1 MTDPLFLLDDL
12 ADPLPVIGAHVVLDG
27 TEGRHAA
34 VVRRIRPRE
43 MIMIAD
49 GRGRGIRG
57 MVAEVGPSS
66 VAVEVAQH
74 LAVSAESRHFVA
86 VQALAKG
93 DRSELA
99 VEMMTEM
106 GVSEIVPWQ
115 ASRSIVRWS
124 EERVARSLTKWRST
138 VREAAKQ
145 SRRLIVPQVSEP
157 VSTRQLVERVSSAD
171 LAVLLHEEADE
182 SIAEVDL
189 PEAGTILIIIGP
201 EGGITA
207 DELTELTRAGAQPVS
222 ISDGVLRTSTAGVV
236 ALAGLKLRQEHP
248 IAP

>member
-1 MTDPLFLLDDL
+1 MTAPLFLLDDL
-12 ADPLPVIGAHVVLDG
+12 THPLPVVGAHVMLDG
-27 TEGRHAA
+27 AEGRHAA
-34 VVRRIRPRE
+34 AVRRIRPRE
-43 MIMIAD
+43 VIMIAD
-49 GRGRGIRG
+49 GRGRGVRG
-57 MVAEVGPSS
+57 MVVEVGPSS
-66 VAVEVAQH
+66 VVVEVAQH
-74 LAVSAESRHFVA
+74 LAVPAESRRFVA

-124 EERVARSLTKWRST
+124 DERGVRSLTKWRST

-145 SRRLIVPQVSEP
+145 SRRLTVPQVSEP
-157 VSTRQLVERVSSAD
+157 VSTRELAELVPSAD

-201 EGGITA
+201 EGGISA
-207 DELTELTRAGAQPVS
+207 DELRELNRAGAQPVS

-236 ALAGLKLRQEHP
+236 ALAGLKLRQEHS